1 MEPGK
6 NVKRFL
12 RFFEIYS
19 AGASQCRGRPFGFVR
34 QFRPILNVVQAG
46 HRGKDEVRMM
56 NDEDRNIGRGAHGVT
71 RPTISVKW
79 VLFIGSC
86 RHMQG
91 DGCGTMRTDNGL
103 SESVK
108 REFNMFATGG
118 TGRLDVFRHH
128 QCDGGFAMRA
138 GDFLPQVYG
147 GKHNMSIAQGAGHF

>member
-1 MEPGK
+1 MGS
-6 NVKRFL
+6 R
-12 RFFEIYS
+12 
-19 AGASQCRGRPFGFVR
+19 
-34 QFRPILNVVQAG
+34 
-46 HRGKDEVRMM
+46 
-56 NDEDRNIGRGAHGVT
+56 VT
-71 RPTISVKW
+71 RPSDDNEMG
-79 VLFIGSC
+79 FIHRSN
-86 RHMQG
+86 RQLQG
-91 DGCGTMRTDNGL
+91 DWNGTVGTGNGL